1 MTFLRSPIAIS
12 LTLLTLAG
20 ATAEGQVGR
29 SCNLFSP
36 CSSGYSCQPLIQ
48 KCYNSPRQEGQPCS
62 AGFSC
67 GGGLRCQPGSQRCVK
82 ENAAPNA
89 LEDAGSSAQRAAQQA
104 AWAAQ
109 QAAAATQQAAQQAAD
124 ELRRAAQSQA
134 AAQPVSVV
142 DAGLV
147 WTHCAT
153 EGGTCVV
160 PGPRRVRFGA
170 PSSYKGRI
178 TQSSVPCTNEAFF
191 GDPMPGV
198 LKTCSYWSNDPEMSS
213 VTSTGSATNVA
224 RGKPT
229 AQSSTEFDGAAS
241 RAVDGNTDGAYFS
254 GSVTHTSS
262 APNQWWMVDLGA
274 SYRIESI
281 TIYNRTDC
289 CAERLNAL
297 VAVTATPGWPSSSMS
312 YQVTVGGQPVTNFR
326 VADAGAIYG
335 RFVYVL
341 QSGGQPLSLTEV
353 VVMGVPQ

>member
-1 MTFLRSPIAIS
+1 MKRLLSPMAIS
-12 LTLLTLAG
+12 LALLTLSAP
-20 ATAEGQVGR
+20 TAEGQAGR
-29 SCNLFSP
+29 GCSIFSP
-36 CSSGYSCQPLIQ
+36 CSAGYSCQPIVQ
-48 KCYNSPRQEGQPCS
+48 KCYNSPRREGQPCS

-67 GGGLRCQPGSQRCVK
+67 GSGLRCQPGSQTCVT
-82 ENAAPNA
+82 ENAANNA

-124 ELRRAAQSQA
+124 EMRRAAQSQP

-142 DAGLV
+142 DGMQ
-147 WTHCAT
+147 WTFCAN

-160 PGPRRVRFGA
+160 PGPRRVRYGV
-170 PSSYKGRI
+170 PGKYNGRI
-178 TQSSVPCTNEAFF
+178 TQSSVACTNEAFF
-191 GDPMPGV
+191 NDPMPGV
-198 LKTCSYWSNDPEMSS
+198 VKTCSYWSNDPEMSS
-213 VTSTGSATNVA
+213 VANSGAATNVA

-241 RAVDGNTDGAYFS
+241 RAVDGNTDGAFFS
-254 GSVTHTSS
+254 GSVTHTAT

-281 TIYNRTDC
+281 SIYNRTDC
-289 CAERLNAL
+289 CAERLSAV
-297 VAVTATPGWPSSSMS
+297 VAITATAGWPSNSLA
-312 YQVTVGGQPVTNFR
+312 YQAAVGGQPVTTYR
-326 VADAGAIYG
+326 IADAGAIYG

-341 QSGGQPLSLTEV
+341 QNGSQPLSLTEV